1 MSDLSFKPRSADTSW
16 SIGVLIYNYF
26 CFVSQFQARGYMNKQ
41 NARIE
46 MDSIYVASDD
56 KASTPQ
62 VNNNNN
68 KRH

>member
-46 MDSIYVASDD
+46 MDSQYMLHQMI
-56 KASTPQ
+56 KPQ
-62 VNNNNN
+62 LH
-68 KRH
+68 RLIIII